1 MKKLLQDKKLC
12 ILAAFAAVELIIY
25 ITFQAL
31 RFSAGDDAIWLKY
44 IGILICLAVAGLN
57 CSFYGNDAKMLLG
70 GLFFTAV
77 SDMFILILKQAYYLP
92 GVCTFIC
99 VQIFYFARIY
109 LISGKKPYI
118 SLAVRAVIV
127 TVALIVLGV
136 KGMLTPLTGVCAF
149 YFPQLLCNVID
160 SAFLI
165 KISKRYILF
174 FIGLILFMGC
184 DICVGIYNLDLNLA
198 ADAVNTVN
206 ILIWTFYLPAQTLIV
221 LSVRDTEY
229 KLFFKK
235 KTENEE

>member
-12 ILAAFAAVELIIY
+12 ILAAFTAVEIIIY
-25 ITFQAL
+25 ITFQIM
-31 RFSAGDDAIWLKY
+31 RFTADDDVIWLKY
-44 IGILICLAVAGLN
+44 IGILLCLAIAGLN
-57 CSFYGNDAKMLLG
+57 CSFYSNDAKMLLG
-70 GLFFTAV
+70 GLFFTSL
-77 SDMFILILKQAYYLP
+77 SDMFILVLKNDYYLP

-99 VQIFYFARIY
+99 VQLFYFARIY

-127 TVALIVLGV
+127 AVALIVLGV

-184 DICVGIYNLDLNLA
+184 DVCVGIYNLDLKLA
-198 ADAVNTVN
+198 ENVVNTVYA
-206 ILIWTFYLPAQTLIV
+206 LIWTFYLPAQTLIV
-221 LSVRDTEY
+221 LSVRDAEY
-229 KLFFKK
+229 KPFFKK
-235 KTENEE
+235 IKNEE